1 MQSIKIAMNLKRER
15 SDYMRLK
22 FDREIM
28 KWFDSFFENRVDMF
42 NIDNFLCSLQ
52 DFETNLDS
60 RKVIV
65 LQKENSNYWKLE
77 FSLPDNYVV
86 KLKKNVHPIFGQYI
100 FDEISIYS
108 DDIVYDKIN
117 SYIMKIINN
126 IIEIKYDLFN
136 SRYLIDY
143 REEFIDICNK
153 MVIGERNLL
162 IEDVYMIANTNSD
175 LDFLNY
181 ANTFKLNLSF
191 NPDKGEDLIDS
202 ILDLRRS
209 IIVRD

>member
-1 MQSIKIAMNLKRER
+1 MNLKRER

>member
-1 MQSIKIAMNLKRER
+1 
-15 SDYMRLK
+15 MRLK

>member
-1 MQSIKIAMNLKRER
+1 MNLKRER

-42 NIDNFLCSLQ
+42 NIDNFLCSLH
-52 DFETNLDS
+52 DFETSLDN

-77 FSLPDNYVV
+77 FSLPGNYVI

-126 IIEIKYDLFN
+126 MIEIKYDLFN

-153 MVIGERNLL
+153 MVIGEKNLL
-162 IEDVYMIANTNSD
+162 IEDIYMIANTNSD

-191 NPDKGEDLIDS
+191 DPDKGEDLIDS

>member
-1 MQSIKIAMNLKRER
+1 MNLKRER
-15 SDYMRLK
+15 SDYVRLK

>member
-1 MQSIKIAMNLKRER
+1 MNLKRER

-181 ANTFKLNLSF
+181 ANTFKLNLNF